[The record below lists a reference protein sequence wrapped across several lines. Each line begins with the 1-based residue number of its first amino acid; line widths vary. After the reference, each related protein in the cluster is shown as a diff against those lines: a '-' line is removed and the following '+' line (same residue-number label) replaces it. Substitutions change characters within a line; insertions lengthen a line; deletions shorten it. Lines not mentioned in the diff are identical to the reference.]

1 MKDSSPA
8 RPGLNIEAVLVTWF
22 LLQHQTLHSAR
33 LTNPVL
39 AVYTHTPYFRSDS
52 GFSCSTG
59 SGNPQNLGN
68 RSTLPEHTFVMPA
81 RFTRENEVVY
91 CGDTRYPGP
100 AYYPAPPEI
109 TGTPSQA
116 ELDAHPRLFTWGELK
131 EIIRE

>member
-1 MKDSSPA
+1 
-8 RPGLNIEAVLVTWF
+8 
-22 LLQHQTLHSAR
+22 
-33 LTNPVL
+33 
-39 AVYTHTPYFRSDS
+39 
-52 GFSCSTG
+52 
-59 SGNPQNLGN
+59 
-68 RSTLPEHTFVMPA
+68 MPA

-131 EIIRE
+131 EIIREFEPEARSAEGKWARFVLEVQQKSWGTREGMNACDKQSSGDEI